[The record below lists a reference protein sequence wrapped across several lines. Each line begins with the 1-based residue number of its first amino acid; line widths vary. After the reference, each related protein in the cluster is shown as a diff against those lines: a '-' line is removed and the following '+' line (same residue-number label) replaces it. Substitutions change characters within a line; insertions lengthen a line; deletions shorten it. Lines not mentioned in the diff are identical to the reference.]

1 MGAKEG
7 TVEYQGRHVQDL
19 ILGCCLLIAAQNGTV
34 EVRTCDMGRTL
45 LLLSPRTFPT
55 PSLSLMNEAGPS
67 ETL

>member
-1 MGAKEG
+1 MCEKEG

-19 ILGCCLLIAAQNGTV
+19 ILGCCLLIAAQNSTV
-34 EVRTCDMGRTL
+34 EVRTCDMGRT

-55 PSLSLMNEAGPS
+55 PSLSLMDEAGPS